1 MRNRLIP
8 SGMPPGMSSYTLA
21 KYASNL
27 VSPYVSS
34 ELEESLPWLDLW
46 HMRDQLEHVIIDTT
60 LA

>member
-1 MRNRLIP
+1 
-8 SGMPPGMSSYTLA
+8 MPPGMSSYTLA

-34 ELEESLPWLDLW
+34 EIEESLPWLDLW